1 MTEIDH
7 PEYYEKN
14 GMEAIDYIEAHE
26 LNFNLGNV
34 IKYVTRAGNKPN
46 EGAYTALMKAHWY
59 IEREIS
65 RITKGEADR
74 LWQKN

>member
-46 EGAYTALMKAHWY
+46 EGTYTALMKARWY

-65 RITKGEADR
+65 RITKGVADR
-74 LWQKN
+74 PCQGN